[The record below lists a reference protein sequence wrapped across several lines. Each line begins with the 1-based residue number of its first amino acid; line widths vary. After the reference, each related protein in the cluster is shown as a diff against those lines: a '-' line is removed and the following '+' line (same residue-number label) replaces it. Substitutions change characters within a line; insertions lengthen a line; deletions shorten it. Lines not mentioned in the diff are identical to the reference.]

1 MLKYSSTNIVE
12 KKYLRFLSTQE
23 IRSKPFHD
31 KIGQLNKF
39 YLPVCEKIYKDYKK
53 NKKIKIIGL
62 AGGQGAGKSTISQV
76 LKLILEIKYNLT
88 VVCFSI
94 DDFYKTSSERISL
107 GKKVNKLFKI
117 RGVPGTHDTN
127 LIKKIFINL
136 TNFFFKSVFVPRF
149 DKSKDDRF
157 PKKYWQKINK
167 QPKIIIFEGWCVG
180 ARPQKNKDLL
190 MPINIL
196 EKRQDINLK
205 WRSGVNKELKNAYKK
220 VFSKIDMLIFLKVP
234 SFDCVYKW
242 RLLQEKKLQLTSK
255 GKKIMSPQQIREFIM
270 YYERI
275 TMQMLKD
282 LSLKANVVLFLDK
295 QHRFNKIKF
304 N

>member
-1 MLKYSSTNIVE
+1 MVKYHSANILE
-12 KKYLRFLSTQE
+12 KKYLYFLSTQE
-23 IRSKPFHD
+23 IQSKPFHN
-31 KIGQLNKF
+31 KISQLNNF
-39 YLPVCEKIYKDYKK
+39 YLPICEKIYQDYKK
-53 NKKIKIIGL
+53 NKKIKVIGL
-62 AGGQGAGKSTISQV
+62 TGGQGAGKSTITQI
-76 LKLILEIKYNLT
+76 LKLILEIKYNLS
-88 VVCFSI
+88 VVFFSI
-94 DDFYKTSSERISL
+94 DDFYKTFSERNSL
-107 GKKVNKLFKI
+107 AKNVNKLFKI
-117 RGVPGTHDTN
+117 RGVPGTHDTS
-127 LIKKIFINL
+127 LINKTFIDLTKKKFRPL
-136 TNFFFKSVFVPRF
+136 LLPRF

-190 MPINIL
+190 KPINIL

-220 VFSKIDMLIFLKVP
+220 IFSKIDMLIFLKVP

-255 GKKIMSPQQIREFIM
+255 GKKIMSPLQIREFIM

-282 LSLKANVVLFLDK
+282 LLHKANVVLFLDK